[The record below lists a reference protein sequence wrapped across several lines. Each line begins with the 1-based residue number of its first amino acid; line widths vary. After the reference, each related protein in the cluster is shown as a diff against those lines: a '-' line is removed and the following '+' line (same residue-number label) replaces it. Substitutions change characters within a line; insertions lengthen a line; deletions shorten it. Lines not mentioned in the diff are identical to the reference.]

1 MQVLYLF
8 RPMLQ
13 LHKTSYRCNGSVCSI
28 VADLDS
34 VSGVGRV
41 YNLSISHVDC
51 DMTAVADQISWLCI
65 CIGNFSSC
73 ILLLIGSSRKADAE
87 VCIYALYEPRAVST
101 ICQACSAP
109 YIWISNKLTCIIYNC
124 RTGSGS
130 CACTSG
136 IRRTAG

>member
-28 VADLDS
+28 VADLDTVYGVRRMYDLS
-34 VSGVGRV
+34 VAHING
-41 YNLSISHVDC
+41 Y
-51 DMTAVADQISWLCI
+51 MTAVADQISWLCI

-109 YIWISNKLTCIIYNC
+109 YIWNSDL
-124 RTGSGS
+124 
-130 CACTSG
+130 
-136 IRRTAG
+136 